1 MEMKKLIWIMFV
13 VVLFMVGCS
22 DSSSESNSNKGESVK
37 TIKVGKEFDIGNV
50 NIEVQ
55 TVKVSDDTITVP
67 VWWSHWA
74 GDKKVHLTALA
85 YPIVTQDGEEL
96 KEVDGGDSLLKQKD
110 KGVDGRAKVTY
121 ELLDDSTPVEIKF
134 KTTADEPEEESI
146 AVELE

>member
-1 MEMKKLIWIMFV
+1 MKRVLILLIIPMF
-13 VVLFMVGCS
+13 LFGCS
-22 DSSSESNSNKGESVK
+22 SADGKDDSENDDDK
-37 TIKVGKEFDIGNV
+37 TIKVNQEFDIGNV
-50 NIEVQ
+50 NIEIQ

-67 VWWSHWA
+67 IWWSHWA

-110 KGVDGRAKVTY
+110 KGVEGRAKVTY